1 MKTHCPIEVLELH
14 VGEWTDLDDSCV
26 INEDVDPAKMLEGL
40 LDRRLNLRRLE
51 QIAGDGQYLCPESGE
66 VTFCASKFISIARKK
81 CDSCAATAE
90 LTCDFKSKSAR
101 AAANQGNFV
110 SKVERHSATFN
121 V

>member
-14 VGEWTDLDDSCV
+14 VSEWTDLDDSGV
-26 INEDVDPAKMLEGL
+26 INEDVDPAKMLEGV
-40 LDRRLNLRRLE
+40 LDSGLNLRRLK
-51 QIAGDGQYLCPESGE
+51 QVAGNGQYFCPESGE

-81 CDSCAATAE
+81 CDFCAAAAE
-90 LTCDFKSKSAR
+90 LARDFQSKSAR

-110 SKVERHSATFN
+110 SKVGRHSATFN